1 MTLIERKLVISE
13 LTSIISDN
21 KNPKDN
27 CIKDIKVEL
36 NDLDESIS
44 AETSNFNEKDKG
56 INLSKVI

>member
-21 KNPKDN
+21 KNQNDN
-27 CIKDIKVEL
+27 CIKAIKVEL

-56 INLSKVI
+56 MNFSKVI